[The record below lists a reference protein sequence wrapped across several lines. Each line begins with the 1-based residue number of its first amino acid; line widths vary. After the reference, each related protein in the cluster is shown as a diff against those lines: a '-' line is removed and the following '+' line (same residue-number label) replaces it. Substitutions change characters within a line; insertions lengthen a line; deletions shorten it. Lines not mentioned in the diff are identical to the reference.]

1 MRQNGVMATEK
12 WTPERRRQLT
22 RDALIDAAAEVFAKR
37 GFHGAS
43 LDEIAET
50 AGFTRGAIYK
60 NFGGKEDL
68 FFAVNEEINQRALEG
83 FAELLGS
90 TGVGDVAAIA
100 AKWKELIVGDFQ
112 FFTLVLEFNLDAMRN
127 PDLHQ
132 RLIERRRH
140 STQMVAKFV
149 EEQSARA
156 GVKLAMPSEDLANIF
171 LITTDGFTHA
181 AAIDPDT
188 ARLYE
193 PFLELLIAALL
204 VNPSEVAAE
213 GLRQWTGA
221 GTSDEATAAP

>member
-1 MRQNGVMATEK
+1 MATEK

-68 FFAVNEEINQRALEG
+68 FFAVNEKINQRALEG

-181 AAIDPDT
+181 A
-188 ARLYE
+188 
-193 PFLELLIAALL
+193 
-204 VNPSEVAAE
+204 
-213 GLRQWTGA
+213 
-221 GTSDEATAAP
+221 